1 MASQQILTELE
12 ELHRQLERLK
22 PAIKHVEM
30 AQEVTTIV
38 KEIPVKHQELL
49 EVIKKEDTA
58 FKNDLT
64 GLMLQ
69 SHVQMKEEN
78 SQLNF
83 TTTEIQ
89 QQVKREQQYLAELR
103 EKVNNYYDIIERINF
118 PDRLDKLD
126 NNVSAIV
133 LAVQSV
139 QNRLDNLERNL
150 VDRFKETAEQQKQS
164 LSQVQ
169 ETLAGGI
176 QKQKVMNYV
185 TWGLIII
192 ASVAIILVI
201 KR

>member
-1 MASQQILTELE
+1 MASQQVLTELE

-30 AQEVTTIV
+30 AEQVLTGV
-38 KEIPVKHQELL
+38 QQIPFKHQELL
-49 EVIKKEDTA
+49 EIIKREDTD

-64 GLMLQ
+64 GLMRQ

-78 SQLNF
+78 SHLNF
-83 TTTEIQ
+83 TTSEIQ

-126 NNVSAIV
+126 NNISAVV

-150 VDRFKETAEQQKQS
+150 VDRIKETAEQQKQS
-164 LSQVQ
+164 LTKLQ
-169 ETLAGGI
+169 EMVAEGT
-176 QKQKVMNYV
+176 QKQKVMGYV

-192 ASVAIILVI
+192 VAAAIVLVL

>member
-1 MASQQILTELE
+1 MASQQVLTELE
-12 ELHRQLERLK
+12 ELHRQLDRLK

-30 AQEVTTIV
+30 AEQVLTGV
-38 KEIPVKHQELL
+38 QQIPSKHQELL
-49 EVIKKEDTA
+49 EIIKKEDA
-58 FKNDLT
+58 DFKNDLT
-64 GLMLQ
+64 GLMRQ

-83 TTTEIQ
+83 TTSEIQ

-126 NNVSAIV
+126 NNISAIV

-150 VDRFKETAEQQKQS
+150 VDRIKETAEQQKQS
-164 LSQVQ
+164 LTKLQ
-169 ETLAGGI
+169 EIVAEGI
-176 QKQKVMNYV
+176 QKQKAMGYV
-185 TWGLIII
+185 SWGLIII
-192 ASVAIILVI
+192 AAVAIVLLL

>member
-12 ELHRQLERLK
+12 ELHRQLDRLK

-30 AQEVTTIV
+30 AEQVLTGV
-38 KEIPVKHQELL
+38 QQIPAKHQELL
-49 EVIKKEDTA
+49 EIIKKEDTD

-64 GLMLQ
+64 GLMRQ

-78 SQLNF
+78 SHLNF
-83 TTTEIQ
+83 TTSEIQ

-150 VDRFKETAEQQKQS
+150 VDRIKETAEQQKQS
-164 LSQVQ
+164 LTKMQ
-169 ETLAGGI
+169 ETLADGI
-176 QKQKVMNYV
+176 QKQKVMGYV
-185 TWGLIII
+185 TWGLIIM
-192 ASVAIILVI
+192 AAAAIVLVL

>member
-1 MASQQILTELE
+1 MASQQVLTELE

-30 AQEVTTIV
+30 AEQVLTGV
-38 KEIPVKHQELL
+38 QQIPFKHQELL
-49 EVIKKEDTA
+49 EIIKKEDTD

-64 GLMLQ
+64 GLMRQ

-78 SQLNF
+78 SHLNF
-83 TTTEIQ
+83 TTSEIQ

-126 NNVSAIV
+126 NNISAVV

-150 VDRFKETAEQQKQS
+150 VDRIKETAEQQKQS
-164 LSQVQ
+164 LTKLQ
-169 ETLAGGI
+169 EMVAEGT
-176 QKQKVMNYV
+176 QKQKVMGYV

-192 ASVAIILVI
+192 AAAAIVLVL

>member
-1 MASQQILTELE
+1 MASQQVLTELE

-30 AQEVTTIV
+30 AEQVITGV
-38 KEIPVKHQELL
+38 QQIPAKHQELL
-49 EVIKKEDTA
+49 EIIKKEDTD

-64 GLMLQ
+64 GLVRQ

-83 TTTEIQ
+83 TTSEIQ

-103 EKVNNYYDIIERINF
+103 EKVNTYYDIIERINF

-126 NNVSAIV
+126 NNISAIV

-150 VDRFKETAEQQKQS
+150 VDRIKETAEQQKQS
-164 LSQVQ
+164 LTKLQ
-169 ETLAGGI
+169 EIVAEGI
-176 QKQKVMNYV
+176 QKQKAMSYV

-192 ASVAIILVI
+192 AAAAIVLVL
-201 KR
+201 KG

>member
-1 MASQQILTELE
+1 MASQQVLTELE
-12 ELHRQLERLK
+12 ELHRQLDRLK

-30 AQEVTTIV
+30 AEQVLTGV
-38 KEIPVKHQELL
+38 QQIPAKHQELL
-49 EVIKKEDTA
+49 EIIKKEDTD

-64 GLMLQ
+64 GLMRQ

-83 TTTEIQ
+83 TTSEIQ

-126 NNVSAIV
+126 NNISAIV

-139 QNRLDNLERNL
+139 QNKLDNLERNL
-150 VDRFKETAEQQKQS
+150 VDRIKETAEQQKQS
-164 LSQVQ
+164 LTKLQ
-169 ETLAGGI
+169 EIVAKGI
-176 QKQKVMNYV
+176 QKQKAMGYV

-192 ASVAIILVI
+192 AAVAIVLVL